1 MTGMGG
7 NHRNFG
13 WPLGEEGCR
22 VLGKMAIVETLGLS
36 FYWPCI
42 RRIRWRRGLKVS
54 GFVLVYLSI
63 FSVDSGCF
71 KGAFALYGEFPEKD
85 KLLWETIVETLT
97 SIWAFSVL

>member
-1 MTGMGG
+1 M
-7 NHRNFG
+7 
-13 WPLGEEGCR
+13 
-22 VLGKMAIVETLGLS
+22 
-36 FYWPCI
+36 PCI
-42 RRIRWRRGLKVS
+42 RQNGYSRDPRAQLLLAVHQTDPLETRVKGLRVCVS
-54 GFVLVYLSI
+54 LFIY